1 MAISIRP
8 ADLSADREIMIEA
21 LGRYLSKQCD
31 GRRFDWLYRQCPH
44 GEAKAW
50 IAYDETCD
58 KLLGTASAFP
68 RRMYVGGELTKGYV
82 LGDFL
87 ILPEFRTLGPALRLQ
102 RACLEVANTAGPGM
116 CYDFP
121 AAAMVPVYKRL
132 AIEPQDQFVRMAK
145 PLKTDGAIQARVKAP
160 RLARA
165 LSALG
170 NRLIE
175 ARDLGRRQ
183 ASNCAIALHEGPCG
197 EEFSCLARTVKGNQG
212 VCVERSAEYLNWRY
226 RNHFANSYELVTARL
241 DGALKAYAV
250 LRLDGENAEIV
261 DLFGTEESPVLSD
274 LIRDVVALARR
285 RAVISLSASMLAS
298 HPRVALFKNLG
309 FYPRESCPVVVCPQ
323 PAPVNGGSASRVA
336 WFLMQGDRES

>member
-8 ADLSADREIMIEA
+8 ADLSADRAIMVEA

-31 GRRFDWLYRQCPH
+31 GRRFEWLYRQCPH
-44 GEAKAW
+44 GEARAW
-50 IAYDETCD
+50 IAYDETSD

-68 RRMYVGGELTKGYV
+68 RRMYVGGELRNGYV

-102 RACLEVANTAGPGM
+102 RACLEVAKPGGPGI

-132 AIEPQDQFVRMAK
+132 AIEPQEQFVRMAK
-145 PLKTDGAIQARVKAP
+145 PLRTDRVIQRRVKPP

-170 NRLIE
+170 NRVIE
-175 ARDLGRRQ
+175 VRDLGRKQ
-183 ASNCAIALHEGPCG
+183 SSHCAIALHEGPCG
-197 EEFSCLARTVKGNQG
+197 EEFSTLAGNVKGNHG
-212 VCVERSAEYLNWRY
+212 VCVERSSEYLNWRY
-226 RNHFANSYELVTARL
+226 RSHFLNTYELITARL
-241 DGALKAYAV
+241 GNALKAYAV
-250 LRLDGENAEIV
+250 YKQEGENAEIV
-261 DLFGTEESPVLSD
+261 DLFGTNESAVLSD
-274 LIRDVVALARR
+274 LIRGIATLARQR
-285 RAVISLSASMLAS
+285 DVISLSASMLAS
-298 HPRVALFKNLG
+298 HPRVVLFKRLG
-309 FYPRESCPVVVCPQ
+309 FYPRESCPVFVCPQ
-323 PAPVNGGSASRVA
+323 SSPVDGASASGLA